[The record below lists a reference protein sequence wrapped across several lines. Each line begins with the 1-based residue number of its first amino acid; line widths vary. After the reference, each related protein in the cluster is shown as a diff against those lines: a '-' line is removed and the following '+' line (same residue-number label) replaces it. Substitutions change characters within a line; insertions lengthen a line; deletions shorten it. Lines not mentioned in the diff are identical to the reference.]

1 MSNYL
6 FAIDEKTNEVIVSVS
21 AKGRTTIDLVER
33 IARKDH
39 DILYQAVVT
48 LTMLARADEVEE
60 KTFNAMDKVCQLL
73 YSKRAVIKK

>member
-6 FAIDEKTNEVIVSVS
+6 FAIDEKTNDVIVSVS
-21 AKGRTTIDLVER
+21 AKGSTTIDLVER

-60 KTFNAMDKVCQLL
+60 KTFNAMDKVCQLI
-73 YSKRAVIKK
+73 YGKQAAIKK

>member
-33 IARKDH
+33 IAREDH
-39 DILYQAVVT
+39 ALLYQAVVT
-48 LTMLARADEVEE
+48 LTMLARADDLEE
-60 KTFNAMDKVCQLL
+60 KTFKAMDKVCQLI
-73 YSKRAVIKK
+73 YGTRTAIKK